1 MQIFTNMEVM
11 TPRHHPSSASPWGYL
26 GQQPW
31 PPPQLQQESRGMAL
45 NIKGGPHNINPKG
58 VLTALGNTHGP
69 YLGIEGGVSLQ
80 REDTLLINPAGDV
93 TDLEDPTRPI
103 GPKANPR
110 TAGPKGARTGPK
122 GPACVNST
130 RPLPV
135 PHLLHASARASSSST
150 AAAATGRLGDHLPPR
165 RNGTPPP
172 SA

>member
-1 MQIFTNMEVM
+1 
-11 TPRHHPSSASPWGYL
+11 
-26 GQQPW
+26 
-31 PPPQLQQESRGMAL
+31 MAL

-130 RPLPV
+130 RVNCSTP
-135 PHLLHASARASSSST
+135 ASARLL
-150 AAAATGRLGDHLPPR
+150 RL
-165 RNGTPPP
+165 
-172 SA
+172 